1 MDHLPLYVLKL
12 ASEVDWSEEK
22 PCFRSFC
29 RTMADFYAFK
39 DPIDEEEEE
48 EEEDEEEEEEEE
60 EEEGP
65 PKSSGEKTND
75 ENDGRSGEM
84 TDLRHGEMR
93 DKSRHGQITD
103 EIPGQVT
110 DEIPDEV
117 TDKRAKEG
125 VVRRL
130 PSGPGSWPWQ
140 VENVLYRALK
150 SPNFV
155 PCQRLATDGSVLR
168 VANLTD
174 LYKVF
179 ERC

>member
-1 MDHLPLYVLKL
+1 
-12 ASEVDWSEEK
+12 
-22 PCFRSFC
+22 
-29 RTMADFYAFK
+29 
-39 DPIDEEEEE
+39 
-48 EEEDEEEEEEEE
+48 
-60 EEEGP
+60 
-65 PKSSGEKTND
+65 
-75 ENDGRSGEM
+75 M

-117 TDKRAKEG
+117 TDEIPDEVTDEIPGHVTDKRAKEG
-125 VVRRL
+125 VVRTL